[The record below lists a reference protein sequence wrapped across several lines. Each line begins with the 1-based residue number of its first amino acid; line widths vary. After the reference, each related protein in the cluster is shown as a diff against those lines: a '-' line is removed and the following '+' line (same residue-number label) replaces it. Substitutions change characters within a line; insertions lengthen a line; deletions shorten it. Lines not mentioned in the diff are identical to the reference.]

1 MRTCNF
7 LFNLHAYKNKLR
19 LKIIPIYKIR
29 IISEKRYIKH
39 NIIKV
44 NRYGVQYLVWWT
56 SIQSDHQ
63 ICDLIVFSSSTQ
75 RA

>member
-39 NIIKV
+39 NIIIV
-44 NRYGVQYLVWWT
+44 N
-56 SIQSDHQ
+56 
-63 ICDLIVFSSSTQ
+63 
-75 RA
+75 